1 MKPASVSAPA
11 ALGAPAQTPN
21 HPRRQPWWRIFRT
34 KRFLF
39 ASIALHL
46 LLALSAGFWIVQ
58 TVRPDWHQKTFVAN
72 PAAGEKATHALEH
85 QVKLAKRQSTMSA
98 PPTFKRVVSLSPS
111 RVTLPALPAMPA
123 SLPVAPSTL
132 PGAGVMPAGGFGM
145 AGGGASGDGGGGG
158 FTNFIGGLRI
168 TARKLGVAL
177 DVSGSVR
184 AYQQEMHAYVEKV
197 FKGSQ
202 VLEFNTAGFIT
213 VKSSRG
219 SMGQDVLEFLNSP
232 EKFDAIYIFSDFGE
246 TEEISRGRTQDLWP
260 QVQQLIVEKNVKLYL
275 HVLRKP
281 GDDHINPMLYKV
293 IQFAK
298 STGGAVKIGDL
309 TRIDEGNTSQAT
321 NTNSR

>member
-11 ALGAPAQTPN
+11 APGASAQTTS

-98 PPTFKRVVSLSPS
+98 PPAFKRVVSLGPS

-123 SLPVAPSTL
+123 SLPVAPSTML
-132 PGAGVMPAGGFGM
+132 GAGAMPAGGFGV
-145 AGGGASGDGGGGG
+145 AGGGGGG

-197 FKGSQ
+197 FNGSQ

-232 EKFDAIYIFSDFGE
+232 ETFDAIYIFSDFGE

-281 GDDHINPMLYKV
+281 GDDRINPMLYKV

-298 STGGAVKIGDL
+298 STGGAVKIGEM
-309 TRIDEGNTSQAT
+309 THVDEGNSGHAADQVP
-321 NTNSR
+321 SL